1 MVNGNFKGVATKYLN
16 NYIVYNNFVNFAKN
30 TFKNKLNK
38 LENFVLTTKCLT
50 RTKEINLRA
59 SIPIV

>member
-1 MVNGNFKGVATKYLN
+1 MIKDNFKDVVTKYLN

-38 LENFVLTTKCLT
+38 LENLYLQQNV
-50 RTKEINLRA
+50 
-59 SIPIV
+59 